1 MRLFTLVAMEK
12 YKGNKEF
19 FQDVVVVRPMMLST
33 IVVAMAKWPSKIDV
47 RLNSLMTISKY
58 I

>member
-1 MRLFTLVAMEK
+1 MGPWVKGRVSHRPDRK

-33 IVVAMAKWPSKIDV
+33 IVVAMAK
-47 RLNSLMTISKY
+47 
-58 I
+58 